1 MQRRDFSNRGKTDFN
16 LDHADMDIMGELD
29 QIARAKQVRIA
40 DITIDQSL
48 QVRVHGLDENTVQE
62 YMTTLTNGE
71 GLPAIRVYRLEDDTL
86 LLSSG
91 FHRLE
96 AHKRLERE
104 FIAAEIVTGTRRDAV
119 EYAYE
124 DNRKHGLKLT
134 NQDKRAFLIARLL
147 DGTWFELSN
156 QELGRR
162 LGVDHKT
169 VADWIKKH
177 NESTGENSPVE
188 RTHTVGRDGKRR
200 DTSGIVEAN
209 RKRTKPEITPG
220 IKPVSDEALIARTEA
235 QAKNQIT
242 YLKGEIDY
250 TMMLIEQ
257 QQRKEHP
264 DKQYLADLNKRLSV
278 LQKRRDAIA
287 ETLPT
292 QPDTTK
298 EVSVFWSG
306 ERLVV
311 NEMTSVEKARRI
323 IVNMGGLLDKLSVV
337 LRRDADEWTVEEWS
351 AVSSDFQRFLD
362 RCDALLAAD
371 E

>member
-209 RKRTKPEITPG
+209 RKRAKPEITPG
-220 IKPVSDEALIARTEA
+220 IKSVSEEALKPRSEA
-235 QAKNQIT
+235 QAKNLIA
-242 YLKGEIDY
+242 YLKQEIDNVLL
-250 TMMLIEQ
+250 LIEQ
-257 QQRKEHP
+257 QQWKAHP
-264 DKQYLADLNKRLSV
+264 NTLHLQDLNKKLSV

-292 QPDTTK
+292 QPGTVKQVTVD
-298 EVSVFWSG
+298 WSG
-306 ERLVV
+306 ETPVV
-311 NEMTSVEKARRI
+311 KEMTSVEKARGI
-323 IVNMGGLLDKLSVV
+323 IVNMGGLLDKLSEV
-337 LRRDADEWTVEEWS
+337 LRRNGAGWTDEEWQG
-351 AVSSDFQRFLD
+351 VSSDFQRFLD
-362 RCDALLAAD
+362 RCQALVT
-371 E
+371 EE